1 MLKNAAIF
9 PIPKIQELYRLA
21 LCTYWIIILLGVWH
35 ATDYHPAFLLW
46 PPILFVYQYSSHFIS
61 TRSLKGRNNHG
72 TARVLAFI
80 DGLLTGMLLSL
91 SSFQPIIAMAIGLV
105 FLIPIMSSIKPRGPL
120 CLAGLVLSALLTFW
134 LCPFTIIPNSL
145 TQTLLL
151 AAAACFSLLQAKIVR
166 KAYCQLSEKYGAEM
180 LKKELLEV
188 RLFRLSKYLS
198 PPLRK
203 AILSGRNVRAET
215 QEKDL
220 TIFFSDIIDFTPL
233 AEELEPEQL
242 SCFLNTYLSEMCE
255 IACRFG
261 GTVDKVIGD
270 SIMVFFGDPESRG
283 TQADAVACV
292 SMAIA
297 MRRTMQELKQR
308 WRTDG
313 IKQPPA
319 LRIGINSGTCKVGNF
334 GTENRLDYTLLGHAV
349 NLASRL
355 ESAAQCDEILLSDST
370 YQLVKTTIHCADKGH
385 ISVKGFSKP
394 ISVYSAIDAN
404 KCLQDKSSAE
414 RQ

>member
-1 MLKNAAIF
+1 M
-9 PIPKIQELYRLA
+9 
-21 LCTYWIIILLGVWH
+21 
-35 ATDYHPAFLLW
+35 
-46 PPILFVYQYSSHFIS
+46 
-61 TRSLKGRNNHG
+61 
-72 TARVLAFI
+72 
-80 DGLLTGMLLSL
+80 
-91 SSFQPIIAMAIGLV
+91 
-105 FLIPIMSSIKPRGPL
+105 
-120 CLAGLVLSALLTFW
+120 
-134 LCPFTIIPNSL
+134 
-145 TQTLLL
+145 
-151 AAAACFSLLQAKIVR
+151 AAAACFSLLQAKIFR
-166 KAYCQLSEKYGAEM
+166 KAYCQLSEQYDTEI

-220 TIFFSDIIDFTPL
+220 TIFFSDIIGFTPL

-242 SCFLNTYLSEMCE
+242 SCFLNTYLSEMSQ

-261 GTVDKVIGD
+261 GTIDKVIGD

-283 TQADAVACV
+283 THTDAVACV

-297 MRRTMQELKQR
+297 MRQKMAELQQR
-308 WRTDG
+308 WRSGG
-313 IKQPPA
+313 INQPPA

-334 GTENRLDYTLLGHAV
+334 GTENRLDYTLLGQAV

-355 ESAAQCDEILLSDST
+355 ESAAQCNEILLSDST
-370 YQLVKTTIHCADKGH
+370 YQRVKVTIRCAGKGQ

-394 ISVYSAIDAN
+394 ISVYSVIDVT
-404 KCLQDKSSAE
+404 KRLEDKSAAE
-414 RQ
+414 

>member
-1 MLKNAAIF
+1 MLKNAAIC

-21 LCTYWIIILLGVWH
+21 LCTYWIIILLGIWH
-35 ATDYHPAFLLW
+35 ATNYQPAFLSW

-61 TRSLKGRNNHG
+61 TQSLKGRNNYG
-72 TARVLAFI
+72 TARVLEFI

-91 SSFQPIIAMAIGLV
+91 SSFEPIITMAIGLI
-105 FLIPIMSSIKPRGPL
+105 FLIPIMSLIKPRGLL
-120 CLAGLVLSALLTFW
+120 CLTGLVTSALLTFW

-151 AAAACFSLLQAKIVR
+151 TTAISFSLLQANIVR
-166 KAYCQLSEKYGAEM
+166 KAYCQLSKQYDAEIV
-180 LKKELLEV
+180 KKELLEV
-188 RLFRLSKYLS
+188 RLFRLSKYLA

-220 TIFFSDIIDFTPL
+220 TIFFSDIIGFTPL
-233 AEELEPEQL
+233 AEELNPEQL
-242 SCFLNTYLSEMCE
+242 SCFLNIYLSEMCE

-297 MRRTMQELKQR
+297 MRQTMAGLQQR
-308 WRTDG
+308 WRSDG
-313 IKQPPA
+313 INQPPA

-334 GTENRLDYTLLGHAV
+334 GTENRLDYTLLGQAV

-355 ESAAQCDEILLSDST
+355 ESAAQCNEILLSDST
-370 YQLVKTTIHCADKGH
+370 YQLVKATVHCADKGQ

-394 ISVYSAIDAN
+394 VSVYSAIDINPRLEN
-404 KCLQDKSSAE
+404 KSAPK
-414 RQ
+414 Q